1 MPSDQQGD
9 HSECDLVG
17 PDIHLAARVTPT
29 AALTLACPA
38 LEKPN
43 GTAIAAVIRR

>member
-1 MPSDQQGD
+1 VTMPSDQQGD

-17 PDIHLAARVTPT
+17 PDIRLAARVTPT

-38 LEKPN
+38 LESR
-43 GTAIAAVIRR
+43 TAPRSPR